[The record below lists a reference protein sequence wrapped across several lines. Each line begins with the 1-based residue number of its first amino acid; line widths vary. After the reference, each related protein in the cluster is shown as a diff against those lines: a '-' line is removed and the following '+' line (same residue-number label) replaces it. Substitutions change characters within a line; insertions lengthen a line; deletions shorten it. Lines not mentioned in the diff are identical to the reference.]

1 MQVIVHKNYKSIRQ
15 FIEHI
20 KEYETLTATLLSL
33 DEHDYFIARCTKV
46 PTQLAIYTDNR
57 ILAQLTRATTE
68 DCCKIQQTENKF
80 STTVGC
86 MYSTVNLEG
95 QFMPGYL
102 FYNER

>member
-1 MQVIVHKNYKSIRQ
+1 MQVTVHKNYKNIRQ
-15 FIEHI
+15 FIKHI

-33 DEHDYFIARCTKV
+33 DEHDYFIARCTKT
-46 PTQLAIYTDNR
+46 PTQLAIYTDYH

-68 DCCKIQQTENKF
+68 DCCKTQQTEDKL
-80 STTVGC
+80 STVVGC

-102 FYNER
+102 FYNKR